1 MPVRRILALLLVASL
16 ETAQDGRAMAQT
28 PPSASDA
35 ARYTGL
41 LAAAYEGDADK
52 ARRLIAAGSDLEI
65 ADGWGRTPLHVAA
78 FRSGDEVVTVLA
90 KAGADMNALDSQAYD
105 IVTIA
110 AVANDPNL
118 VRHALSLGASPAN
131 VTSLYDGTALIAAA
145 HLGHHEVVAI
155 LIAAGAPVDHV
166 NNLDWTALIEAV
178 VLGDGGESHQKT
190 VKALLDG
197 RADPSIGDAHG
208 VTPLQHARQR
218 GYREI
223 VEMLIAAGAR

>member
-1 MPVRRILALLLVASL
+1 MPFRRILALLLVASFA
-16 ETAQDGRAMAQT
+16 TVQDGATMAQT

-41 LAAAYEGDADK
+41 LAAAYEGDADE
-52 ARRLIAAGSDLEI
+52 AHRLIAAGSDLEI
-65 ADGWGRTPLHVAA
+65 TDGWGRTPLHVAA
-78 FRSGDEVVTVLA
+78 FRSGDEVVSVLA
-90 KAGADMNALDSQAYD
+90 EAGADMNALDSQAYD

-110 AVANDPNL
+110 AVANDPNI

-145 HLGHHEVVAI
+145 HLGHHEVVTI
-155 LIAAGAPVDHV
+155 LIAAGAPVDHI

-190 VKALLDG
+190 VKGCCQTNANQSQFPADG
-197 RADPSIGDAHG
+197 GIQAAPRPRHSERAA
-208 VTPLQHARQR
+208 ARLSLKLS
-218 GYREI
+218 RE
-223 VEMLIAAGAR
+223 

>member
-1 MPVRRILALLLVASL
+1 MPFWRILSLLLAVSFA
-16 ETAQDGRAMAQT
+16 TAHDSATMAQT

-41 LAAAYEGDADK
+41 LAAAHEGDADE
-52 ARRLIAAGSDLEI
+52 ARHLIAAGSDLEI
-65 ADGWGRTPLHVAA
+65 TDDWGRTPLHVAA
-78 FRSGDEVVTVLA
+78 FRSDDEVVSVLA
-90 KAGADMNALDSQAYD
+90 EAGADMNALDSQAYD

-155 LIAAGAPVDHV
+155 LIAAGAPVDHI

-208 VTPLQHARQR
+208 VTPLQHAQQR
-218 GYREI
+218 DYREI
-223 VEMLIAAGAR
+223 VEMLKAAGAR